1 MYYFGYSF
9 RFIGFTEYPCD
20 TIDAIWLDEML
31 INYSCFYNT
40 IPKPVLYTTPQAENW
55 ILIVFK
61 WRLTWLKEK
70 SILLFANY
78 YFQSLLSLL

>member
-31 INYSCFYNT
+31 INYSSFNNT

-55 ILIVFK
+55 IL
-61 WRLTWLKEK
+61 RLTWLKEK